1 MFLIKNET
9 QTIQNVVF
17 GQLKIQNKR
26 KILCFV
32 DDNFLTTIIVDTK
45 SSHYR
50 AICKLLF
57 ACVYLC
63 FKCIV
68 FTTWSEKMTDGISKN
83 SRRIFELMLI
93 RWKSQPIKS
102 QRKER
107 RPIRERAQS
116 INLKTGLI
124 YFGTYCL
131 NMVFN
136 MVF

>member
-57 ACVYLC
+57 ACVYFC

-68 FTTWSEKMTDGISKN
+68 FTTWSKNWPTEYLKILDGFSNWCWLDGNLNQSKR
-83 SRRIFELMLI
+83 S
-93 RWKSQPIKS
+93 WKSVCQLESELRASIWKLVLYTLVPI
-102 QRKER
+102 
-107 RPIRERAQS
+107 
-116 INLKTGLI
+116 
-124 YFGTYCL
+124 
-131 NMVFN
+131 V
-136 MVF
+136 